1 MRPKIRFLMAP
12 VKILVLLHL
21 FTLMDVKIWDLL
33 HVTMRN
39 FKSSKYQYQLWLNSH
54 RTHSNHTGSVTN
66 RFSCI
71 EKLPFIDS
79 LIVSLYPLIV
89 FRIASDISRKYVQVR
104 EAKNSAWSYSWN
116 EHWLSYPPSIWVDT
130 VYLSCF
136 WDKSISFSAKSS
148 N

>member
-1 MRPKIRFLMAP
+1 MAP

-21 FTLMDVKIWDLL
+21 FTLMDAKIWDLL
-33 HVTMRN
+33 HVTLRN
-39 FKSSKYQYQLWLNSH
+39 FKSSKYQDQLRFYSH
-54 RTHSNHTGSVTN
+54 RTHSNHPGSVSN

-89 FRIASDISRKYVQVR
+89 FRTASNISRKYVQVR
-104 EAKNSAWSYSWN
+104 DAKNSARSHSWN
-116 EHWLSYPPSIWVDT
+116 EHWLSYSPSIRVDR

-136 WDKSISFSAKSS
+136 WDESISFSAKSS